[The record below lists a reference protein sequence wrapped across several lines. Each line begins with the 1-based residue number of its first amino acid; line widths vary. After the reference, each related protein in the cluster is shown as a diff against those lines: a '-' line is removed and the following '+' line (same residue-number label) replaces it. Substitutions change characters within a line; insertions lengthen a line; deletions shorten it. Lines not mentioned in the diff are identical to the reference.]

1 MDILTFKIVYI
12 LYEIAEKYKK
22 VTLILRFIYLSK
34 NLNLLKKRQQLPQEQ
49 FIDEDY
55 FIYCLEAVPNIETV
69 KVTEANKNLE
79 QLTMQYRM
87 ASIYKTCDTIEGLE
101 ASLNALVSD
110 DHNFKD
116 YEIIYLVIAGEA
128 NSICL
133 NDYYYS
139 LQEIAEIFEGRLKGK
154 ILHFSNA
161 KVLDLDEEEAQYFLD
176 ITGAKGVSGYGNE
189 FNGISSS
196 NLDKA
201 FFNLFK
207 EDENMLEV
215 VEELHQKY
223 YNVCKLLD
231 FRLYY

>member
-1 MDILTFKIVYI
+1 ML
-12 LYEIAEKYKK
+12 EK
-22 VTLILRFIYLSK
+22 R
-34 NLNLLKKRQQLPQEQ
+34 RQLPQEHAL
-49 FIDEDY
+49 DSEN
-55 FIYCLEAVPNIETV
+55 FIYCLEGVDDIETDM
-69 KVTEANKNLE
+69 VTEVQQNLE
-79 QLTMQYRM
+79 QLAMQYGV
-87 ASIYKTCDTIEGLE
+87 ASIYQTCDTIEGLE
-101 ASLNALVSD
+101 ASLNTLVLD
-110 DHNFKD
+110 DHHFKD
-116 YEIIYLVIAGEA
+116 YEIIYLVMTGEA

-139 LQEIAEIFEGRLKGK
+139 LQEIAELFEGRLKGK

-176 ITGAKGVSGYGNE
+176 ITNAKAISGYGNP

-196 NLDKA
+196 SLDKA

-207 EDENMLEV
+207 EDDNMFDV
-215 VEELHQKY
+215 VEELHQRH

>member
-1 MDILTFKIVYI
+1 L
-12 LYEIAEKYKK
+12 LEK
-22 VTLILRFIYLSK
+22 R
-34 NLNLLKKRQQLPQEQ
+34 RQLPQEQ
-49 FIDEDY
+49 LTDADY
-55 FIYCLEAVPNIETV
+55 FIYCLEGVPDIETD
-69 KVTEANKNLE
+69 KLTEAQKNLE
-79 QLTMQYRM
+79 QLAMQYGV

-101 ASLNALVSD
+101 ASLNALVMD
-110 DHNFKD
+110 DHHFKD
-116 YEIIYLVIAGEA
+116 YEIIYLVMTGEA

-139 LQEIAEIFEGRLKGK
+139 LQEIAELFEGKLKGK

-176 ITGAKGVSGYGNE
+176 ITNAKAVSGYGNE
-189 FNGISSS
+189 FNGLSSS

-207 EDENMLEV
+207 EDDNMLDV
-215 VEELHQKY
+215 VEELHQRHY
-223 YNVCKLLD
+223 HVCKLLD

>member
-1 MDILTFKIVYI
+1 
-12 LYEIAEKYKK
+12 
-22 VTLILRFIYLSK
+22 
-34 NLNLLKKRQQLPQEQ
+34 LLDKRTQLPQEQ
-49 FIDEDY
+49 FIDADY
-55 FIYCLEAVPNIETV
+55 FIYCLEAVHDIETE
-69 KVTEANKNLE
+69 KITEAQKDLE
-79 QLTMQYRM
+79 QLTIQYGV
-87 ASIYKTCDTIEGLE
+87 ANIYKTCDTIEGLE
-101 ASLNALVSD
+101 ASLNALVLD

-116 YEIIYLVIAGEA
+116 YEIIYLVMQGEA

-133 NDYYYS
+133 NDYYYG
-139 LQEIAEIFEGRLKGK
+139 LQEIAEIFEGRLDGK

-161 KVLDLDEEEAQYFLD
+161 KILDLDEEEAQYFLD

-189 FNGISSS
+189 FNGITSS

-207 EDENMLEV
+207 EDENMLDV

-223 YNVCKLLD
+223 YKICKLLD

>member
-1 MDILTFKIVYI
+1 
-12 LYEIAEKYKK
+12 
-22 VTLILRFIYLSK
+22 
-34 NLNLLKKRQQLPQEQ
+34 LLKKREQLPQEQ
-49 FIDEDY
+49 CTDEDY
-55 FIYCLEAVPNIETV
+55 FIYCLEAVHDIETD
-69 KVTEANKNLE
+69 KVTKAQKNLE
-79 QLTMQYRM
+79 QLTMQYGV

-101 ASLNALVSD
+101 ASLNALVLD
-110 DHNFKD
+110 DHNFID
-116 YEIIYLVIAGEA
+116 YEIIYLVITGEA

-139 LQEIAEIFEGRLKGK
+139 LQEIAELFEGRLQGK

-176 ITGAKGVSGYGNE
+176 ITGAKGISGYGNE
-189 FNGISSS
+189 CNEITSS

-207 EDENMLEV
+207 DDENMLNV
-215 VEELHQKY
+215 VEELHQRH

>member
-1 MDILTFKIVYI
+1 ML
-12 LYEIAEKYKK
+12 E
-22 VTLILRFIYLSK
+22 
-34 NLNLLKKRQQLPQEQ
+34 KRQQLPQEQ
-49 FIDEDY
+49 SLNEDY
-55 FIYCLEAVPNIETV
+55 FIYCLEAVHDIETDA
-69 KVTEANKNLE
+69 VTEAQKSLE
-79 QLTMQYRM
+79 QLTMQYGV

-101 ASLNALVSD
+101 DSLNALVLD
-110 DHNFKD
+110 DHNFID
-116 YEIIYLVIAGEA
+116 YEVIYLVITGEA

-161 KVLDLDEEEAQYFLD
+161 KVLNLDEEEAQYFLD
-176 ITGAKGVSGYGNE
+176 ITGAKGISGYGNE
-189 FNGISSS
+189 CNGITSS

-207 EDENMLEV
+207 EDENMLDV
-215 VEELHQKY
+215 VEELHQRHY
-223 YNVCKLLD
+223 AACKLLD

>member
-1 MDILTFKIVYI
+1 ML
-12 LYEIAEKYKK
+12 EK
-22 VTLILRFIYLSK
+22 RP
-34 NLNLLKKRQQLPQEQ
+34 QLPQEQ
-49 FIDEDY
+49 FNDAEC
-55 FIYCLEAVPNIETV
+55 FIYCLEGVADIETD
-69 KVTEANKNLE
+69 KVTEAQENLE
-79 QLTMQYRM
+79 QLAMKYGI

-101 ASLNALVSD
+101 DSLNALVLD

-116 YEIIYLVIAGEA
+116 YEIIYLVMAGEA

-161 KVLDLDEEEAQYFLD
+161 KILDLDEEEAQYILD
-176 ITGAKGVSGYGNE
+176 ITGAKAVSGYGNK
-189 FNGISSS
+189 FNGLSSA

-207 EDENMLEV
+207 EDDDLLV
-215 VEELHQKY
+215 IVEELHQRH
-223 YNVCKLLD
+223 YNACKLLD

>member
-1 MDILTFKIVYI
+1 L
-12 LYEIAEKYKK
+12 LEKRHQ
-22 VTLILRFIYLSK
+22 VL
-34 NLNLLKKRQQLPQEQ
+34 QEQ
-49 FIDEDY
+49 STDADY
-55 FIYCLEAVPNIETV
+55 FIYCLEAVHDIETDV
-69 KVTEANKNLE
+69 VTEAQKSLE
-79 QLTMQYRM
+79 QLTMQYGV

-101 ASLNALVSD
+101 DSLNALVLD

-116 YEIIYLVIAGEA
+116 YEVIYLVITGEA

-139 LQEIAEIFEGRLKGK
+139 LQEIAEIFEGRLQGK

-161 KVLDLDEEEAQYFLD
+161 KVLDLDQEEAQYFLD
-176 ITGAKGVSGYGNE
+176 ITGAKGISGYGNTS
-189 FNGISSS
+189 NGITSS

-207 EDENMLEV
+207 GDDNMLAV
-215 VEELHQKY
+215 VEELHQRHY
-223 YNVCKLLD
+223 TACKLLD

>member
-1 MDILTFKIVYI
+1 M
-12 LYEIAEKYKK
+12 
-22 VTLILRFIYLSK
+22 
-34 NLNLLKKRQQLPQEQ
+34 LKKDQQLSQEK
-49 FIDEDY
+49 FIDTDY
-55 FIYCLEAVPNIETV
+55 FVYCLEAVDNIETN
-69 KVTEANKNLE
+69 KITEVQKNIE
-79 QLTMQYRM
+79 QLTLQYGI
-87 ASIYKTCDTIEGLE
+87 ASIYKTCDTIESLE
-101 ASLNALVSD
+101 ASLNTLVLD

-116 YEIIYLVIAGEA
+116 YEVIYLVMKGEA

-133 NDYYYS
+133 NDYYYN

-176 ITGAKGVSGYGNE
+176 VTNAKGISGYGNE
-189 FNGISSS
+189 FNGVSSS

-207 EDENMLEV
+207 EDDNMLEV

-223 YNVCKLLD
+223 YRTCKLLD

>member
-1 MDILTFKIVYI
+1 ML
-12 LYEIAEKYKK
+12 E
-22 VTLILRFIYLSK
+22 
-34 NLNLLKKRQQLPQEQ
+34 KRQQLPQEQ
-49 FIDEDY
+49 FIDTDY
-55 FIYCLEAVPNIETV
+55 FIYCLEGVHDIEAD
-69 KVTEANKNLE
+69 KLTEAQKNLE
-79 QLTMQYRM
+79 QLAMKYGI

-101 ASLNALVSD
+101 ASLNTLVLD

-116 YEIIYLVIAGEA
+116 YEIIYLVMTGEA

-161 KVLDLDEEEAQYFLD
+161 KILDLDEEEAQYFLD
-176 ITGAKGVSGYGNE
+176 ITGAKGVSGYGNA
-189 FNGISSS
+189 FNGISSA

-207 EDENMLEV
+207 EGDNMFDV
-215 VEELHQKY
+215 VEELHQRH

>member
-1 MDILTFKIVYI
+1 ML
-12 LYEIAEKYKK
+12 E
-22 VTLILRFIYLSK
+22 
-34 NLNLLKKRQQLPQEQ
+34 KRQQLPQEQ
-49 FIDEDY
+49 FIDADH
-55 FIYCLEAVPNIETV
+55 FIYCLEAVDDIETDQI
-69 KVTEANKNLE
+69 TDTQENLE
-79 QLTMQYRM
+79 QLAMKYGI

-101 ASLNALVSD
+101 ASLNTLVLD

-116 YEIIYLVIAGEA
+116 YEIIYLVITGEA
-128 NSICL
+128 NSICF

-176 ITGAKGVSGYGNE
+176 VTGAKGVSGYGNE
-189 FNGISSS
+189 YNGITSS

-207 EDENMLEV
+207 EDDNMLDV
-215 VEELHQKY
+215 VEELHQRH